1 MPNGEAVLLLS
12 ANSWSPQSYL
22 VHVTHTSD
30 LVMLALDSERRDSTT
45 IKGSDYFKQKY
56 SATRQLGNPRG

>member
-30 LVMLALDSERRDSTT
+30 LVMLALGSERRDSTT
-45 IKGSDYFKQKY
+45 IKGSDYFKQK
-56 SATRQLGNPRG
+56 